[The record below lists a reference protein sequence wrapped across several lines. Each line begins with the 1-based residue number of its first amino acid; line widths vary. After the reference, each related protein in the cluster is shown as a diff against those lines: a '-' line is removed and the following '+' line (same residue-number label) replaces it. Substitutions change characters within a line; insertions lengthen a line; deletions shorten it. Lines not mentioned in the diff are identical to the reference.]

1 MRTSRQRND
10 FHMNV
15 KRCEVLYSL
24 LTDSCGHRKQFRFSP
39 AQSAQCVNFIKYNSV
54 NLEGI
59 LYSIFPKDRLCFVSF
74 HSTSVPL
81 FRALKFQLFNLA
93 SSIFQMLSPKTT
105 LSVNIHFRYP
115 SIHDISL
122 HPNPA
127 ILFITLLR
135 HCNM

>member
-1 MRTSRQRND
+1 MRTSRQRSSLNII
-10 FHMNV
+10 V
-15 KRCEVLYSL
+15 RRCGLLYASL
-24 LTDSCGHRKQFRFSP
+24 ILSPGRSYQLRFSP
-39 AQSAQCVNFIKYNSV
+39 AQSAQFVNFVQYNSI

-59 LYSIFPKDRLCFVSF
+59 LYSPSPKIVYVSF
-74 HSTSVPL
+74 RSTSVSL
-81 FRALKFQLFNLA
+81 FRAPTFQLFNLA

-122 HPNPA
+122 HRIPA